1 MNLDVQFC
9 EIRERCGNDERDER
23 SRYSPVHAPDVVW
36 DERAGNKRDSRLR
49 HVSEIPPGFRRG
61 FWPMWADY
69 RQFAEWIDVGVM
81 WEGHRQTMMVLFR
94 VNPR

>member
-1 MNLDVQFC
+1 
-9 EIRERCGNDERDER
+9 
-23 SRYSPVHAPDVVW
+23 
-36 DERAGNKRDSRLR
+36 
-49 HVSEIPPGFRRG
+49 
-61 FWPMWADY
+61 MWADY